1 MMLPTHPAF
10 RAVLQ
15 RDRLVQASASSRPRR
30 RSRLASLARRPRA
43 ITAGATAG
51 VATAR
56 AVMTHGSVTRTTPER
71 GGFR

>member
-15 RDRLVQASASSRPRR
+15 QDRLMEARASSRPRR
-30 RSRLASLARRPRA
+30 RSRLASLARLPRA

-51 VATAR
+51 VSTAR
-56 AVMTHGSVTRTTPER
+56 AVMTHGSPTRTTTER
-71 GGFR
+71 GGLR